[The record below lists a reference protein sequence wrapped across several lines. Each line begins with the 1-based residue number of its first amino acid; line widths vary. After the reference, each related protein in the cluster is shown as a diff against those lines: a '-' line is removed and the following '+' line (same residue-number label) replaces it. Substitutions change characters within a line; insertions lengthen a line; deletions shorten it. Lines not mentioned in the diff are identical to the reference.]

1 MKSRV
6 SFVLS
11 KKVIEELDSITPDY
25 KNSSVVNEII
35 KEYLAAGDYTQV
47 KPIERIDPIIVSFT
61 IDLEL
66 MEEFRK
72 NYPVCKYHRK
82 FELDRP
88 RLSESLEYLLKKYLE
103 RNRIG

>member
-6 SFVLS
+6 SVVLT
-11 KKVIEELDSITPDY
+11 KKVFDELDSITPDY

-35 KEYLAAGDYTQV
+35 KEYLAAGDYTEV
-47 KPIERIDPIIVSFT
+47 KQIPRKETITVSFT
-61 IDLEL
+61 IDFEL

-72 NYPVCKYHRK
+72 NYPVCKWIRRH
-82 FELDRP
+82 ELDRP
-88 RLSESLEYLLKKYLE
+88 DISQSLEYLLKRYLE